1 VPTVDGNYS
10 TIPGFDA
17 YEEVPASMRHVSDP
31 ETVGEVV
38 RKVQGG
44 PGPSGVDAY
53 LFHALASRF
62 GTASLNLRLEL
73 AKWSEWLSNES
84 PPWAAIRALN
94 AKRGVATD
102 KEPGT
107 RPLHVGEVYMR
118 MMIGKDLLRTAADE
132 AKDACGCA
140 QLCAGL
146 EAGVE
151 GGLHAARASWG
162 QEGWTHDSEP
172 AEDNPFLPFVEYMES
187 DADVDDCDW
196 EKDLPTIDAESA
208 SLFDARNGFN
218 ELHRYQM
225 LWNVRHRWAKGSRL
239 AFNCYRHFNLI
250 IFRRGSGRL
259 AYVVT
264 GQEGVS
270 QGDPL
275 AMILYGVA
283 LLPLVEKLRVAVPEA
298 TTPWFADDAAAIGN
312 ALDNATA
319 LEFLAHEGKAYGW
332 YAEPEKTHVICT
344 KEEEPEVKAA
354 FLSRGFVEVKFS
366 RGQRYLGGF
375 IGSEKAKHDWV

>member
-1 VPTVDGNYS
+1 VLDVFRSKHPSIKVPTVDGNYS

-17 YEEVPASMRHVSDP
+17 YAEVPASMRHVSDP
-31 ETVGEVV
+31 ETVGEVM

-53 LFHALASRF
+53 LFHAIASRF
-62 GTASLNLRLEL
+62 GTASLNFRLEL

-118 MMIGKDLLRTAADE
+118 MIGKDLLWTAADE

-140 QLCAGL
+140 QLCTGL

-151 GGLHAARASWG
+151 GGLHAARASWEK
-162 QEGWTHDSEP
+162 EGWTHDSEP
-172 AEDNPFLPFVEYMES
+172 AEDNPFLPFVECMES
-187 DADVDDCDW
+187 DADIEDCDW
-196 EKDLPTIDAESA
+196 EKDLPPIDAESA

-218 ELHRYQM
+218 ELHSYQM

-250 IFRRGSGRL
+250 IFRRGSGKL

-275 AMILYGVA
+275 AMILYDLWCGFIA
-283 LLPLVEKLRVAVPEA
+283 SSGEIESGGSGG
-298 TTPWFADDAAAIGN
+298 DDALVCRRCSGN
-312 ALDNATA
+312 
-319 LEFLAHEGKAYGW
+319 W
-332 YAEPEKTHVICT
+332 
-344 KEEEPEVKAA
+344 
-354 FLSRGFVEVKFS
+354 
-366 RGQRYLGGF
+366 
-375 IGSEKAKHDWV
+375 